1 MHEHLTN
8 AAEGIYGKYM
18 TLRRESAVTS
28 VLFDLGF
35 VGFVTG
41 DSITWVIEKFKGC
54 SNFVQN
60 GKSDGSSQGSCCGML
75 AGRI

>member
-35 VGFVTG
+35 VGLVTG
-41 DSITWVIEKFKGC
+41 DSIAWRG
-54 SNFVQN
+54 
-60 GKSDGSSQGSCCGML
+60 
-75 AGRI
+75 